1 MAFDGTE
8 GAQITLEQGA
18 ALTLAFRNRNFGAI
32 NGQFYGKDILNH
44 ILGQDD
50 CMGIRIYLGLDANGN
65 HELVLV
71 GANSQEDDLLDL
83 VAENG
88 VGCPPRCGKQN
99 ELNS

>member
-8 GAQITLEQGA
+8 GAQITLQEGA
-18 ALTLAFRNRNFGAI
+18 DLTAAFRNRNFGAT

-44 ILGQDD
+44 ILSQDG
-50 CMGIRIYLGLDANGN
+50 CMGIRIYFGLDSNGN
-65 HELVLV
+65 HEIVLV
-71 GANSQEDDLLDL
+71 GADADENDLTDY

-88 VGCPPRCGKQN
+88 VGCPPRCGKAN

>member
-8 GAQITLEQGA
+8 GAQITLAEGA
-18 ALTLAFRNRNFGAI
+18 ALTATFRSRNLGATH
-32 NGQFYGKDILNH
+32 GQFYGKDILKQ
-44 ILGQDD
+44 ILDQDD
-50 CMGIRIYLGLDANGN
+50 CMGIRIYLGLDSNGN

-71 GANSQEDDLLDL
+71 GANSEENDLLDL

-99 ELNS
+99 SLNS